1 MLIPAKA
8 LNILFVSDIDFS
20 MSKVKDSS
28 LAKKGDSELEWARRN
43 MPVLAQIRKRFEK
56 EKPFAGITISTA
68 LHLEKKTGILLETL
82 AAGGAKVFASSC
94 NPLTTDDSVAAS
106 LAASGKMEIF
116 AWAGQT
122 NDEYYF
128 CLNSVLDAKPDIV
141 IDDGCDLINLLHT
154 KRKSDLP
161 KIKGACEE
169 TTTGITRLSAMHKAG
184 KLLFP
189 VFAVNNAYSKFLLDN
204 QFGTA
209 QSTVDAIARAT
220 NKLLAGKTVI
230 VAGYGWCGRGIASRM
245 KAMGAN
251 VIVVEIDGTLGSH
264 ESGLQR
270 GLSALYDGYRVM
282 DMDSAAPQGD
292 LFITATGNKNVLDSH
307 HFEKMKDG
315 AILCNAGHFNIEINE
330 LALRKM
336 SKKTQEMKD
345 NIMAYE
351 LKSGKTLYLL
361 SEGRLINLARPSG
374 QGHPIEIMDG
384 SFAVQALCCE
394 AIAKGAKLKAG
405 VHDVPKEIDDSVAR
419 LLLNSQGISLKEPTN
434 EQKKYAE
441 SFDEGT

>member
-1 MLIPAKA
+1 
-8 LNILFVSDIDFS
+8 
-20 MSKVKDSS
+20 MSKVKDPS
-28 LAKKGDSELEWARRN
+28 LAKKGEAELEWARRN
-43 MPVLAQIRKRFEK
+43 MPALASIRKRFGK
-56 EKPFAGITISTA
+56 EKPFAGLTISVA

-82 AAGGAKVFASSC
+82 AEGGAKVFASSC
-94 NPLTTDDSVAAS
+94 NPLTTDDSVAAA
-106 LAASGKMEIF
+106 LAAGGKIEAF

-122 NDEYYF
+122 GEEYYF

-141 IDDGCDLINLLHT
+141 IDDGCDLINLLHG
-154 KRKSDLP
+154 KRKANLA

-169 TTTGITRLSAMHKAG
+169 TTTGITRLSAMQKAG
-184 KLLFP
+184 KLLLP

-209 QSTVDAIARAT
+209 QSAVTAIMQAT
-220 NKLLAGKTVI
+220 NKLVAGKTVV

-251 VIVVEIDGTLGSH
+251 VIVVEIDGTLGPH

-282 DMDSAAPQGD
+282 DMDAAASQGD
-292 LFITATGNKNVLDSH
+292 IFVTATGNKNVLDSA
-307 HFEKMKDG
+307 HFSKMKDG
-315 AILCNAGHFNIEINE
+315 AILCNAGHFNVEISE
-330 LALRKM
+330 PALRKM
-336 SKKTQEMKD
+336 SRKVEELKD
-345 NIMAYE
+345 NVAGYTIP
-351 LKSGKTLYLL
+351 SGKAPASEKTLYLL
-361 SEGRLINLARPSG
+361 SEGRLVNLARPSG

-394 AIAKGAKLKAG
+394 LLARGKKMPAG
-405 VHDVPKEIDDSVAR
+405 VHDVPKGVDDSVAR
-419 LLLNSQGISLKEPTN
+419 LLLSTQGIFLKEPTF

>member
-1 MLIPAKA
+1 
-8 LNILFVSDIDFS
+8 
-20 MSKVKDSS
+20 MSKVKDPS
-28 LAKKGDSELEWARRN
+28 LSKKGAAELEWARRN
-43 MPVLAQIRKRFEK
+43 MPALASIRKRFEK
-56 EKPFAGITISTA
+56 EKPFAGLTIATA

-94 NPLTTDDSVAAS
+94 NPLTTDDSVAAA
-106 LAASGKMEIF
+106 LAAGGSIEAF

-122 NDEYYF
+122 NEEYYF

-141 IDDGCDLINLLHT
+141 IDDGCDLINILHT
-154 KRKSDLP
+154 SRKSLLP
-161 KIKGACEE
+161 RVKGACEE
-169 TTTGITRLSAMHKAG
+169 TTTGITRLQAMQKAG
-184 KLLFP
+184 KLLLP

-209 QSTVDAIARAT
+209 QSAVTAIMQAT
-220 NKLLAGKTVI
+220 NKLVAGKTVV

-251 VIVVEIDGTLGSH
+251 VIVVEIDGTLGPH

-282 DMDSAAPQGD
+282 DMDAAAAQGD
-292 LFITATGNKNVLDSH
+292 IFVTATGNKNVLDSE
-307 HFEKMKDG
+307 HFKLMKDG
-315 AILCNAGHFNIEINE
+315 AILCNAGHFNVEINE
-330 LALRKM
+330 PALRKM
-336 SKKTQEMKD
+336 SKKTEELKD
-345 NIMAYE
+345 NVMGYTLSASDKAPSQE
-351 LKSGKTLYLL
+351 KTLYLL
-361 SEGRLINLARPSG
+361 SEGRLVNLARPSG

-384 SFAVQALCCE
+384 SFAVQVLCCE
-394 AIAKGAKLKAG
+394 LLAKAKKMPAG
-405 VHDVPKEIDDSVAR
+405 VHGVPKDVDDSVAR
-419 LLLNSQGISLKEPTN
+419 LLLNTQGIRLKEPTA

>member
-1 MLIPAKA
+1 
-8 LNILFVSDIDFS
+8 

-28 LAKKGDSELEWARRN
+28 LAKKGSQELEWARRN
-43 MPVLAQIRKRFEK
+43 MPVLASIRKRFEK
-56 EKPFAGITISTA
+56 EKPFAGLTISTA
-68 LHLEKKTGILLETL
+68 LHLEKKTGILLETF

-94 NPLTTDDSVAAS
+94 NPLTTDDSVAAAMATKPNVS
-106 LAASGKMEIF
+106 VF

-154 KRKSDLP
+154 KRKAELP

-169 TTTGITRLSAMHKAG
+169 TTTGITRLNAMHKAG

-220 NKLLAGKTVI
+220 NKLIAGKTVV

-251 VIVVEIDGTLGSH
+251 VIVVEIDGTLGGELAASGTR

-292 LFITATGNKNVLDSH
+292 LFVTATGNKNVLDSS
-307 HFEKMKDG
+307 HFGKMKDG

-330 LALRKM
+330 PALRKM

-351 LKSGKTLYLL
+351 LSGGKTICLL
-361 SEGRLINLARPSG
+361 SEGRLVNLARPSG

-384 SFAVQALCCE
+384 SFAIQALCCE
-394 AIAKGAKLKAG
+394 KIAKGKKMPAG
-405 VHDVPKEIDDSVAR
+405 VHDVPKETDDEVAR
-419 LLLNSQGISLKEPTN
+419 LLLRSQGVSLQQPTS